1 MFKKLPLL
9 LIFASGFIHQAA
21 NAVPCGQEHR
31 IAPGDSLSTLSEN
44 PVHYG
49 TAKFWDVLYQ
59 ANKDRIGNNPN
70 LIFPGVLLR
79 IPCLDEN
86 GDLLPGQFD
95 ADGNPLPGAFDGSM
109 ASHDHSG
116 DTKDDHDAAEKV
128 AEQPAAAD
136 VETAAEAP
144 AAGSATELAA
154 AETQSATPAES
165 ESVDVAM
172 AAPATPIRLL
182 TGDDYGLSADRS
194 ISNGRIVYK
203 IMDAALKEDGEANY
217 QINFVNDWS
226 AHLDP
231 LLSTQAFDIGFPWI
245 KPDCEQN
252 PADKRCSDFL
262 FSEPI
267 FEIWMVLFTN
277 AASPVTFDED
287 ADLIGK
293 TLCRPA
299 NYETSDLD
307 ENGRNWISEGKVTL
321 KQPASVQQC
330 FRLLLNNEVDAVVVN
345 EFSGR
350 AVLKSLN
357 AEDKVTVVNSR
368 PVSIRNLFAVVHK
381 DHPRAQ
387 ELLDDVNNGV
397 KAIQASGTYQQ
408 IVDGN

>member
-1 MFKKLPLL
+1 MFKKLSLFI
-9 LIFASGFIHQAA
+9 LIASGFACQSA

-86 GDLLPGQFD
+86 GNILPGQFD
-95 ADGNPLPGAFDGSM
+95 ADGNPLPGAFDGGGT
-109 ASHDHSG
+109 ASGEHDHG
-116 DTKDDHDAAEKV
+116 EKAAEVSTEQQVPVDTAASESSAEADV
-128 AEQPAAAD
+128 AEKPEAASTEPAMAEPAA
-136 VETAAEAP
+136 EQ
-144 AAGSATELAA
+144 AG
-154 AETQSATPAES
+154 
-165 ESVDVAM
+165 
-172 AAPATPIRLL
+172 PIRLL

-194 ISNGRIVYK
+194 ISNGRLVYK
-203 IMDAALKEDGEANY
+203 IIDAALNEDGEKNHK
-217 QINFVNDWS
+217 INFVNDWS

-231 LLSTQAFDIGFPWI
+231 LLSTQAFDIGFPWL

-262 FSEPI
+262 FSDPV

-277 AASPVTFDED
+277 SESPVSFEED
-287 ADLIGK
+287 TDLEGK
-293 TLCRPA
+293 TLCRPSG
-299 NYETSDLD
+299 YDSKDLD
-307 ENGRNWISEGKVTL
+307 ENGRNWVSEEKVTL

-345 EFSGR
+345 EFTGR
-350 AVLKSLN
+350 SVVRSLN
-357 AEDKVTVVNSR
+357 VEDKVTVINSR
-368 PVSIRNLFAVVHK
+368 PVSIRNLYAIVHK

-387 ELLDDVNNGV
+387 AMIDEINNGI
-397 KAIQASGTYQQ
+397 KAIQASGTYQK
-408 IVDGN
+408 IVGG